1 MFSRH
6 NVKHIMFKRLGN
18 NCVNFGLFT
27 CNLPAVL
34 PYKILT
40 SYLPFFFWFS
50 VVSMRYGSDR
60 PPCYLFRS
68 W

>member
-18 NCVNFGLFT
+18 KCVKFGLFI

-34 PYKILT
+34 PNEILT
-40 SYLPFFFWFS
+40 SYLSFF
-50 VVSMRYGSDR
+50 V
-60 PPCYLFRS
+60 LFCFDEV
-68 W
+68 WQ